1 MPYILP
7 AAKHP
12 ALSLPETTGLARPSL
27 PWPAAGVREG
37 WVIIVFFHPGH
48 EKLLR

>member
-27 PWPAAGVREG
+27 PWPAAAENTSNTA
-37 WVIIVFFHPGH
+37 FT
-48 EKLLR
+48 L

>member
-12 ALSLPETTGLARPSL
+12 ALSLPETTDLARPSL
-27 PWPAAGVREG
+27 PWPAAFEG
-37 WVIIVFFHPGH
+37 FVFNMPHNLG
-48 EKLLR
+48 